1 MYTIITRHPNSNR
14 VQAIQVG
21 AAAFETSS
29 DTFRSEER
37 ERERVL
43 PSSEQMSLLAI
54 YHVRRKPE
62 GVVVISKRERT

>member
-1 MYTIITRHPNSNR
+1 MYTIITRHPNSDQ

-29 DTFRSEER
+29 DTFRSEK
-37 ERERVL
+37 RERVL

>member
-1 MYTIITRHPNSNR
+1 MYTIITRHPNSDQ

-37 ERERVL
+37 ESFAQLRPRTDVSARDL
-43 PSSEQMSLLAI
+43 C
-54 YHVRRKPE
+54 VRRKSE
-62 GVVVISKRERT
+62 GAVVISKRERT